1 MKKQKTFF
9 LSKETNFSEVLGS
22 RRIFKKGHPNR
33 IWGLLTINSPKYKIT
48 QNRFIPILL
57 GKILTP
63 CQTEQQD
70 HYHHTAGDLGQHLFP
85 GHHWTI
91 TPCTL
96 WEAYS
101 SSPCP
106 AHSTTNDGSGQRAAE
121 KKKKGWRTGDMQLIS
136 NHHLG

>member
-63 CQTEQQD
+63 CQTEQQTTTTTQLAIWASTSSLGTTGPS
-70 HYHHTAGDLGQHLFP
+70 HPVPCGRNTVVPLALPIPLQMMDLGNVRQK
-85 GHHWTI
+85 
-91 TPCTL
+91 
-96 WEAYS
+96 
-101 SSPCP
+101 
-106 AHSTTNDGSGQRAAE
+106 E
-121 KKKKGWRTGDMQLIS
+121 KKRLE
-136 NHHLG
+136 NR